1 MEENRLET
9 ISRNLKLL
17 LAKYNTQSALGHL
30 SFLMTCI
37 TNGAKDKLRRLVSPM
52 RQLYYLAGLLV
63 TQGSDGTNEFHFSE
77 EDWKNIV
84 DFLVDIENEYYKLFL
99 PATPEEVTEEWKKR
113 LEQQCQRFCLILI
126 WDH

>member
-1 MEENRLET
+1 MIHLIVKNIAENILET

-37 TNGAKDKLRRLVSPM
+37 TNGSAQDELGKLISPM

-63 TQGSDGTNEFHFSE
+63 TEVSQVKINER
-77 EDWKNIV
+77 D
-84 DFLVDIENEYYKLFL
+84 L
-99 PATPEEVTEEWKKR
+99 T
-113 LEQQCQRFCLILI
+113 
-126 WDH
+126 

>member
-1 MEENRLET
+1 MEENILET

-37 TNGAKDKLRRLVSPM
+37 TNGSAQDELGKLISPM

-63 TQGSDGTNEFHFSE
+63 TQESDGTDE
-77 EDWKNIV
+77 IQ
-84 DFLVDIENEYYKLFL
+84 Y
-99 PATPEEVTEEWKKR
+99 
-113 LEQQCQRFCLILI
+113 
-126 WDH
+126 